1 MSEQEKRR
9 DSRKSDLA
17 KSRLFGAIGH
27 VHNPFSLHSKDSR
40 RTEAKKY
47 NQSVQ
52 GEFKTINLEAEMSK
66 AEAGV
71 MAARLIAHF
80 QKS

>member
-1 MSEQEKRR
+1 MNEQKRQK
-9 DSRKSDLA
+9 DSGKSGLA

-27 VHNPFSLHSKDSR
+27 VHNPFSLNSKDSQ
-40 RTEAKKY
+40 EAEAEKQYRSAQRELKI
-47 NQSVQ
+47 
-52 GEFKTINLEAEMSK
+52 INLEAEMLK